1 MESEIYP
8 RDNSVFR
15 TPEETARLNKTA
27 KEHEALEYLNKI
39 VRGEIAAVEA
49 YSKVIEK
56 FPRDAERFELASF
69 RKDHQNNVD
78 QLTRLLRYQGEAPSD
93 TSGAWGSG
101 VVALMT
107 MASFIGDRSAVT
119 MLIEGEEHGL
129 NQYSDVLN
137 YQLPAVKMFLRYSY
151 EFPQARINIGKLRG
165 IANVI

>member
-1 MESEIYP
+1 MERENYS
-8 RDNSVFR
+8 NA
-15 TPEETARLNKTA
+15 ETSRLNKTE
-27 KEHEALEYLNKI
+27 KEHEALDYLNKI

-56 FPRDAERFELASF
+56 FPKDAERFELASF
-69 RKDHQNNVD
+69 RKDHENNVEH
-78 QLTRLLRYQGEAPSD
+78 LKRILRYQGEAPSD

-101 VVALMT
+101 VVALMSI
-107 MASFIGDRSAVT
+107 ASFIGDRSAVT

-137 YQLPAVKMFLRYSY
+137 YQLPEGIRARISDTFL
-151 EFPQARINIGKLRG
+151 PQSRINIGKLRG